1 MKPNLDMIR
10 TEIEQYLEEAGIAVF
25 YGYARPMES
34 VLAVY
39 WDCDQ
44 YPDYKQFVKA
54 AQSTGVKLIVFHQRE
69 FSSDELEDALEQL
82 EGCEMPR
89 DDYKEME
96 RRLSAAR
103 LYEGMICT
111 VQLSFDHEGR
121 VFLFELRTEW
131 YDEFTDLVDELQI
144 LGADVDEDDTPI
156 GGYFSK
162 N

>member
-144 LGADVDEDDTPI
+144 LGA
-156 GGYFSK
+156 
-162 N
+162 